1 MSLQDNTCEMGMS
14 DAEYAKVVESTKAR
28 DYSTL
33 SPEAAH
39 TAEMMDAAMDF
50 IKDSREFGDDVEFH
64 TPLAAYD
71 PRRVVDLESDEIEKI
86 EENTRNRNYEDFTDE
101 TQDLLRFF
109 DELIDTL
116 QGEASAESFDKYD
129 EYDSENQE
137 LLDSVSHSVEDEE
150 F

>member
-1 MSLQDNTCEMGMS
+1 MSLQDNTREMGMS
-14 DAEYAKVVESTKAR
+14 DAEYAKAVESAKER
-28 DYSTL
+28 DYSAL

-50 IKDSREFGDDVEFH
+50 IKDSQEFGDDAEFH
-64 TPLAAYD
+64 APLAAYD
-71 PRRVVDLESDEIEKI
+71 PRRVVDLKSEEIAQI

-101 TQDLLRFF
+101 TQDLLRF
-109 DELIDTL
+109 IDAL
-116 QGEASAESFDKYD
+116 QGEAAAEPFNEFD